1 MRYLFIILYHNMG
14 VWLWEIILLTYFC
27 IIAHCHIGKI
37 LPLNWTVKLIIIYI
51 YKTVFLLSLHSI
63 PQQKVTSIDLVILRT
78 GKTFRCLSTLLNPFP
93 PMTFL
98 DVKII
103 LWTGI
108 STHSKLYALNLF
120 LFSIFFFSLKFSFRG
135 LISSGWRLQ
144 GIWIPDDPARLWGI
158 HMFTSSHYQW
168 HFIKMALIIKW

>member
-1 MRYLFIILYHNMG
+1 MRCLFIILYRNMG
-14 VWLWEIILLTYFC
+14 AWLWEIILLTYFC
-27 IIAHCHIGKI
+27 IIAHCHIGKT

-78 GKTFRCLSTLLNPFP
+78 GKTFRCLSTLLIPFP

-120 LFSIFFFSLKFSFRG
+120 LFSIFLFIKIF
-135 LISSGWRLQ
+135 LQ
-144 GIWIPDDPARLWGI
+144 GFNFFRMQTEGNLSSWWSSKTVGNKHVYFLSWSMAFYQNGI
-158 HMFTSSHYQW
+158 DH
-168 HFIKMALIIKW
+168 